1 MDCIYITYQSK
12 YLFQNCFPES
22 KVPIHSDNKRPQIK
36 VFVISWINHAQMEI
50 LKNSKLCT
58 NVEH

>member
-22 KVPIHSDNKRPQIK
+22 KVPIHSDNKRPHIK
-36 VFVISWINHAQMEI
+36 VFVIFWINHAQMEI
-50 LKNSKLCT
+50 LKK
-58 NVEH
+58 